1 MNGTNSGL
9 LSLLLMVLLSFLEG
23 SLQAQDQED
32 LQQRVG
38 ELSEIPAREILK
50 AAQEREGDFQARL
63 ESNGP
68 EEILVYTTT
77 PPVTRQ
83 PIGKLVLNISSFA
96 PLSRVRVNQELV
108 LMDAGTFDTA
118 LEFAYTLAP
127 GENLFNARI
136 ESESGELQKTFTIF
150 LETDEVKYQDP
161 AKARKSSFSF
171 ITIGGIVR
179 DDNINSAS
187 SDPKAAAKSS
197 LTLVVVKQIA
207 TGYTSAV
214 VLTGIVNAD
223 DQWSSEYRSREIL
236 FRQFSAD
243 WNDSA
248 FDWGDLTVGLGL
260 NEVGLSDPSRASS
273 LRDSWNGSYKQGGSE
288 SFAGLQLKVPFEEE
302 LQWTSSL
309 RLGIKTNPGVAEK
322 DQTNKLGQKLDFQ
335 FVGQKWNWA
344 GEYLTTNTPLDST
357 DSRTFSTT
365 LKASM
370 PIKPLK
376 FGFQLGYSDTQN
388 KAEDAAGIR
397 KKNSKASGIFSVSYP
412 LKSTMILDFSHKYEI
427 QQTNVS
433 GSDYRKNLDTLNLT
447 LLF

>member
-9 LSLLLMVLLSFLEG
+9 LSLLLMVLLSFLGG

-63 ESNGP
+63 ESTGP

-248 FDWGDLTVGLGL
+248 FDWGDLTVKR
-260 NEVGLSDPSRASS
+260 DPERS
-273 LRDSWNGSYKQGGSE
+273 
-288 SFAGLQLKVPFEEE
+288 
-302 LQWTSSL
+302 
-309 RLGIKTNPGVAEK
+309 
-322 DQTNKLGQKLDFQ
+322 
-335 FVGQKWNWA
+335 
-344 GEYLTTNTPLDST
+344 
-357 DSRTFSTT
+357 
-365 LKASM
+365 
-370 PIKPLK
+370 
-376 FGFQLGYSDTQN
+376 
-388 KAEDAAGIR
+388 
-397 KKNSKASGIFSVSYP
+397 
-412 LKSTMILDFSHKYEI
+412 
-427 QQTNVS
+427 
-433 GSDYRKNLDTLNLT
+433 
-447 LLF
+447 

>member
-1 MNGTNSGL
+1 
-9 LSLLLMVLLSFLEG
+9 
-23 SLQAQDQED
+23 
-32 LQQRVG
+32 
-38 ELSEIPAREILK
+38 
-50 AAQEREGDFQARL
+50 
-63 ESNGP
+63 
-68 EEILVYTTT
+68 
-77 PPVTRQ
+77 
-83 PIGKLVLNISSFA
+83 
-96 PLSRVRVNQELV
+96 
-108 LMDAGTFDTA
+108 MDAGTFDTA

-260 NEVGLSDPSRASS
+260 NEVGLSDPRASS
-273 LRDSWNGSYKQGGSE
+273 LRDSWNGSYKQGAAKALQRCSRSFLLRMNCSGPLPCAWE
-288 SFAGLQLKVPFEEE
+288 SKPTREFQRKTRP
-302 LQWTSSL
+302 TSWGRS
-309 RLGIKTNPGVAEK
+309 
-322 DQTNKLGQKLDFQ
+322 
-335 FVGQKWNWA
+335 W
-344 GEYLTTNTPLDST
+344 
-357 DSRTFSTT
+357 TFSSWGRNGTG
-365 LKASM
+365 L
-370 PIKPLK
+370 
-376 FGFQLGYSDTQN
+376 
-388 KAEDAAGIR
+388 E
-397 KKNSKASGIFSVSYP
+397 
-412 LKSTMILDFSHKYEI
+412 ST
-427 QQTNVS
+427 
-433 GSDYRKNLDTLNLT
+433 
-447 LLF
+447 

>member
-1 MNGTNSGL
+1 MNRTNSGVLTLLLLAL
-9 LSLLLMVLLSFLEG
+9 LSLLGG
-23 SLQAQDQED
+23 SLQAQDQGD
-32 LQQRVG
+32 MQQRVD
-38 ELSEIPAREILK
+38 ELSETPTREILK

-63 ESNGP
+63 ESSGP
-68 EEILVYTTT
+68 EEILVYTTA

-83 PIGKLVLNISSFA
+83 STGRLVLNISSFA
-96 PLSRVRVNQELV
+96 SLSRVRVNQELV
-108 LMDAGTFDTA
+108 LLDAGTFDTA

-127 GENLFNARI
+127 GENLFNTRV
-136 ESESGELQKTFTIF
+136 ESESSVLEKTFKIF

-171 ITIGGIVR
+171 ITIAGVAR

-187 SDPKAAAKSS
+187 SDPKAATKSS
-197 LTLVVVKQIA
+197 LTLVAVKQIA

-223 DQWSSEYRSREIL
+223 DQWNSEYSSREIL

-248 FDWGDLTVGLGL
+248 LAWGDLTVGLGY
-260 NEVGLSDPSRASS
+260 NEVGLSDLSRASG

-288 SFAGLQLKVPFEEE
+288 TFAGLQLKVPFEGE

-322 DQTNKLGQKLDFQ
+322 DRTNKLGQKLDFQ
-335 FVGQKWNWA
+335 YLGQKWNWA
-344 GEYLTTNTPLDST
+344 GEYSTTDTPLDST

-365 LKASM
+365 LKASL

-388 KAEDAAGIR
+388 KAEDATGIR
-397 KKNSKASGIFSVSYP
+397 KKSSKASGTFSVSYP
-412 LKSTMILDFSHKYEI
+412 LKPTMILDFSHKYEV

-447 LLF
+447 LVF